1 MWKKVSLLPVVKG
14 ELTPRG
20 ATAEKNH
27 LVLHT
32 VHTAHSAQC
41 ILCTRCCDTVAV
53 TGQQGI
59 KVVGSRC
66 DRGGNLNSKSFGTI
80 VRSSV

>member
-1 MWKKVSLLPVVKG
+1 MASFNIKNGSSTKTDSYLSVIAEKSNCEHLWRDHGLVWKKVSLLPVVKG

-32 VHTAHSAQC
+32 VHTAHCAQG
-41 ILCTRCCDTVAV
+41 AV
-53 TGQQGI
+53 TQ
-59 KVVGSRC
+59 
-66 DRGGNLNSKSFGTI
+66 
-80 VRSSV
+80 